1 MAQIPRVLKN
11 FNLIVDG
18 RGYAGKIAE
27 LVLPKLTRK
36 MEEYRGG
43 GMNAPIEI
51 DMGMEKLECEFSL
64 KEYSEDVL
72 KLFGLVDHAGVAL
85 RAKGALEADDA
96 SGTVTPVEVTMRGRW
111 REIDGGTWKPG
122 EESAMKVAV
131 ALSYYKY
138 VSDGATLIEIDVA
151 NMTEVIDG
159 TDRMAQIREA
169 IGV

>member
-27 LVLPKLTRK
+27 LVPPKLTRK

-43 GMNAPIEI
+43 GMNAPIEM

-64 KEYSEDVL
+64 KEYSEEVL
-72 KLFGLVDHAGVAL
+72 KLWGLVDHAGVTL

-96 SGTVTPVEVTMRGRW
+96 SGTVTPVEVTLRGRW
-111 REIDGGTWKPG
+111 REIDPGNWKAG

-138 VSDGATLIEIDVA
+138 VSNGVTLIEIDVA

-159 TDRMAQIREA
+159 TDRLAQIREA